1 MKGPC
6 YMESFAD
13 NIVPRKPVGIRI
25 NTCTTVVVV
34 QLELEINHAFT
45 QKAIFT
51 GITGMKNFP
60 GFFSLSLFHNWSCQ
74 LFEINLFSCL
84 CLSLQETINK
94 TIFTPRKHSPLL
106 LLILPL
112 SDIFILFHFRAIAV
126 MQYYRLLFFLLLLL
140 LFLLLLPFL
149 LSISFYPL
157 GSSFQ
162 SSFPKG

>member
-1 MKGPC
+1 MESVEQTHVVVLKFRNKWDVFMKGPC

-60 GFFSLSLFHNWSCQ
+60 GFFSLSLFHN
-74 LFEINLFSCL
+74 
-84 CLSLQETINK
+84 
-94 TIFTPRKHSPLL
+94 
-106 LLILPL
+106 
-112 SDIFILFHFRAIAV
+112 
-126 MQYYRLLFFLLLLL
+126 
-140 LFLLLLPFL
+140 
-149 LSISFYPL
+149 
-157 GSSFQ
+157 
-162 SSFPKG
+162 